1 MDFSYTN
8 EQTMLRDS
16 AESFAR
22 KRYGFEQ
29 HLKTLELPGHF
40 DPEAWQEMADLG
52 WLALPIPEWSDGLD
66 GSGLDLSIVCE
77 AMGAGMQPE
86 PYISGVILPTKVII
100 AGASHDQIPGLV
112 APLSSG
118 QQQMAVAWAEQA
130 RAQNPA
136 HCKTQ
141 ANENAEGWVLNG
153 KKLNVLNAP
162 NADVLIV
169 SARTAGTDTSE
180 SGISIFVVDAK
191 AEGVTRSDYQI
202 MGGGC
207 ASDIRFDN
215 VKVAHDALLGE
226 AHEAFNALQI
236 GLDYAAMCAC
246 SHALGGM
253 RELLSRTI
261 EYLKVRKQFGQAI
274 GNFQALQHRA
284 VDMFIELEQSRS
296 MVIMASVKVDSQNPQ
311 ERARAIS
318 ATKIYLAKAATFIA
332 QQAVQLHGGI
342 GVTEELDV
350 GHYFRQLTSFC
361 LLHGDTESQFRRY
374 ESLDSNND

>member
-40 DPEAWQEMADLG
+40 DPDAWQEMADLG
-52 WLALPIPEWSDGLD
+52 WLALPIPEWCDGLN
-66 GSGLDLSIVCE
+66 GTGLDLSIVCE

-86 PYISGVILPTKVII
+86 PYISGVILPSKVII
-100 AGASHDQIPGLV
+100 AAASHDQIPGLV
-112 APLSSG
+112 APLSNG
-118 QQQMAVAWAEQA
+118 QQQMAVAWAEQC
-130 RAQNPA
+130 RAQTPSCCN
-136 HCKTQ
+136 TQ
-141 ANENAEGWVLNG
+141 ADETGDGWVLNG
-153 KKLNVLNAP
+153 QKLCVLNAP
-162 NADVLIV
+162 NADVLVV
-169 SARTAGTDTSE
+169 SARTAGTNSSE
-180 SGISIFVVDAK
+180 NGISLFIVDPK
-191 AEGVTRSDYQI
+191 EEGISQTDYHV

-207 ASDIRFDN
+207 ASDIRFNN
-215 VKVAHDALLGE
+215 VKVPSSALLGNT
-226 AHEAFNALQI
+226 HEGFNALQV

-246 SHALGGM
+246 SHALGSM
-253 RELLSRTI
+253 RELLSRTM
-261 EYLKVRKQFGQAI
+261 EYLKVRKQFGQPI
-274 GNFQALQHRA
+274 GSFQSLQHRA

-296 MVIMASVKVDSQNPQ
+296 MVIMASVKVDSQNAQ
-311 ERARAIS
+311 DRARAIS
-318 ATKIYLAKAATFIA
+318 AAKIYLAKAATFIA

-374 ESLDSNND
+374 ESTN

>member
-29 HLKTLELPGHF
+29 HLKTLELPGHC
-40 DPEAWQEMADLG
+40 DPDAWQEMADLG
-52 WLALPIPEWSDGLD
+52 WLALPIPEWCDGLN
-66 GSGLDLSIVCE
+66 GTGLDLSIVCE

-86 PYISGVILPTKVII
+86 PYISGVILPSKVII
-100 AGASHDQIPGLV
+100 AGATHDQIPELV

-118 QQQMAVAWAEQA
+118 QQQMAVAWAEQS

-136 HCKTQ
+136 HCDTH
-141 ANENAEGWVLNG
+141 AEESNDGWILNG
-153 KKLNVLNAP
+153 QKLSVLNAP
-162 NADVLIV
+162 NADVLVV
-169 SARTAGTDTSE
+169 SARTAESNTSE
-180 SGISIFVVDAK
+180 HGISLFVVDPK
-191 AEGVTRSDYQI
+191 AQGVSQSDYHV

-207 ASDIRFDN
+207 ASDISFTD
-215 VKVAHDALLGE
+215 VKVPPSALLGN
-226 AHEAFNALQI
+226 AHEGLNALQI

-253 RELLSRTI
+253 RELLSRTM

-274 GNFQALQHRA
+274 GSFQALQHRA

-296 MVIMASVKVDSQNPQ
+296 MVIMASVKVDSDNAQD
-311 ERARAIS
+311 RARAIS
-318 ATKIYLAKAATFIA
+318 AAKIYLAKAATLIA

-361 LLHGDTESQFRRY
+361 LLHGDTESQFRRF
-374 ESLDSNND
+374 ESQA